1 MKEKS
6 RIIIS
11 DSLIADVRSIIEK
24 GRRHAFAVA
33 GQTAIMT
40 YWNVGRRIVEEE
52 QQGNSRAS
60 YGKGLIPALADK
72 LAIEYGPGYG
82 RRNLA
87 YYRKFYLMFS
97 DWEIL
102 HTRVQNL
109 NWSHI
114 RRILSV
120 SNPDAREWYLK
131 TAADDMWSVKTL
143 DRNIATQYYERRLA
157 AQREE
162 ISVPILQKSSDPME
176 YIKNPMVAEFMG
188 FHRDNNYSESQLEQA
203 IVDNL
208 EKFILELG
216 RGFAFVERQQH
227 VVTDTAD
234 FYIDLVFYNFK
245 MKRFVLFELK
255 THKLTHQDIG
265 QLDMYVRMYDD
276 LVKDTADAPTIG
288 VLLCTDTDNTIA
300 RYSVLHDNEQL
311 YATKYMTYMPTEEE
325 LRNEIEQQKR
335 FFIEQYSI
343 NLNIVNT
350 TVDEKN
356 IYIHRFVCR
365 SRRTF

>member
-1 MKEKS
+1 MKENN
-6 RIIIS
+6 IIIS
-11 DSLIADVRSIIEK
+11 DSLVADVCNIIEE
-24 GRRHAFAVA
+24 GRRRAYATA
-33 GQTAIMT
+33 GQIAILT

-52 QQGNSRAS
+52 QQGNARAD
-60 YGKGLIPALADK
+60 YGTGLIPALADK
-72 LAIEYGPGYG
+72 LTAQYGAGYG

-87 YYRKFYLMFS
+87 YYRKFYLEFN
-97 DWEIL
+97 DLGIL

-157 AQREE
+157 SQREGVE
-162 ISVPILQKSSDPME
+162 MITPPERESDPME

-188 FHRDNNYSESQLEQA
+188 FHKDNNYSESQLEQA
-203 IVDNL
+203 LVDNL

-227 VVTDTAD
+227 IVTDTGD

-245 MKRFVLFELK
+245 MKRFVIFELK

-276 LVKDTADAPTIG
+276 LVKGADDAPTIG

-300 RYSVLHDNEQL
+300 RYSVLHDSEQL
-311 YATKYMTYMPTEEE
+311 YAAKYMTYMPTEEE
-325 LRNEIEQQKR
+325 LRREIEQQKR
-335 FFIEQYSI
+335 FFLEQHGR
-343 NLNIVNT
+343 
-350 TVDEKN
+350 E
-356 IYIHRFVCR
+356 
-365 SRRTF
+365 

>member
-1 MKEKS
+1 MKENN
-6 RIIIS
+6 IIIL
-11 DSLIADVRSIIEK
+11 DSLVADVRNIIEE
-24 GRRHAFAVA
+24 GRRHAFSAARQVA
-33 GQTAIMT
+33 ILT

-52 QQGNSRAS
+52 QQGNARAD

-72 LAIEYGPGYG
+72 LTAEYGAGYG

-87 YYRKFYLMFS
+87 YYRKFYLEFN
-97 DWEIL
+97 DLEIL

-120 SNPDAREWYLK
+120 SSPEAREWYLK

-143 DRNIATQYYERRLA
+143 DRNISTQYYERRLA
-157 AQREE
+157 AQRED
-162 ISVPILQKSSDPME
+162 IAMPAPQNDSDPME

-203 IVDNL
+203 LVDNL

-227 VVTDTAD
+227 IVTDTAD

-245 MKRFVLFELK
+245 MKRFVIFELK

-276 LVKDTADAPTIG
+276 LVKGTDDAPTVG
-288 VLLCTDTDNTIA
+288 VLLCTDTDSTIA

-311 YATKYMTYMPTEEE
+311 YAAKYMTYMPTEEE

-335 FFIEQYSI
+335 FFLEQHGT
-343 NLNIVNT
+343 NNQ
-350 TVDEKN
+350 E
-356 IYIHRFVCR
+356 
-365 SRRTF
+365 

>member
-1 MKEKS
+1 MKE
-6 RIIIS
+6 RNIIIS
-11 DSLIADVRSIIEK
+11 DSLVADVRNIIEE
-24 GRRHAFAVA
+24 GRRHAFAAA
-33 GQTAIMT
+33 GQAAILT

-52 QQGNSRAS
+52 QQGNARAE
-60 YGKGLIPALADK
+60 YGKNLIPALADR
-72 LAIEYGPGYG
+72 LTIEFGSGYG

-87 YYRKFYLMFS
+87 YYRKFYLEFS
-97 DWEIL
+97 DLEIL

-120 SNPDAREWYLK
+120 SNPEARDWYLK
-131 TAADDMWSVKTL
+131 TAAEDMWSVKTL
-143 DRNIATQYYERRLA
+143 DRNISTQYYERRLA
-157 AQREE
+157 AQRED
-162 ISVPILQKSSDPME
+162 IVIPAPQSDSDPME

-188 FHRDNNYSESQLEQA
+188 FHRDNSYSESQLEQA
-203 IVDNL
+203 LVDNL

-227 VVTDTAD
+227 IVTDTDD

-245 MKRFVLFELK
+245 MKRFVIFELK

-276 LVKDTADAPTIG
+276 LIKGADDAPTVG
-288 VLLCTDTDNTIA
+288 VLLCTDTDSTIA

-335 FFIEQYSI
+335 FFLEQH
-343 NLNIVNT
+343 T
-350 TVDEKN
+350 EK
-356 IYIHRFVCR
+356 
-365 SRRTF
+365 

>member
-1 MKEKS
+1 MKENNS
-6 RIIIS
+6 IIS
-11 DSLIADVRSIIEK
+11 DSLVADVRNIIEE
-24 GRRHAFAVA
+24 GRQRAFATA
-33 GQTAIMT
+33 GQVAILT

-52 QQGNSRAS
+52 QQGNARAD
-60 YGKGLIPALADK
+60 YGKGLIPALADR
-72 LAIEYGPGYG
+72 LTAEYGSGYG

-87 YYRKFYLMFS
+87 YYRKFYLEFS
-97 DWEIL
+97 DLEIL

-120 SNPDAREWYLK
+120 SNPEAREWYLK

-143 DRNIATQYYERRLA
+143 DRNISTQYYERRLA
-157 AQREE
+157 AQRENTA
-162 ISVPILQKSSDPME
+162 IPVPRSESDPLE

-188 FHRDNNYSESQLEQA
+188 FRRDNNYSESQLEQA
-203 IVDNL
+203 LVDNL

-227 VVTDTAD
+227 IVTDTAD

-245 MKRFVLFELK
+245 MKRFVIFELK

-276 LVKDTADAPTIG
+276 LVKGTDDAPTVG
-288 VLLCTDTDNTIA
+288 VLLCTDTDSTIA

-311 YATKYMTYMPTEEE
+311 YAAKYMSYMPTEEE

-335 FFIEQYSI
+335 FFLEQHG
-343 NLNIVNT
+343 NDNH
-350 TVDEKN
+350 E
-356 IYIHRFVCR
+356 
-365 SRRTF
+365 

>member
-1 MKEKS
+1 MKENNT
-6 RIIIS
+6 IIL
-11 DSLIADVRSIIEK
+11 DSLVADVRNIIEE

-33 GQTAIMT
+33 GQVAILT

-52 QQGNSRAS
+52 QQGNARAD

-72 LAIEYGPGYG
+72 LTVEYGAGYG

-87 YYRKFYLMFS
+87 YYRKFYLEFN
-97 DWEIL
+97 DLEIL

-120 SNPDAREWYLK
+120 SNPEAREWYLK

-143 DRNIATQYYERRLA
+143 DRNISTQYYERRLA
-157 AQREE
+157 AQRED
-162 ISVPILQKSSDPME
+162 IAMPAPQNGSDPME

-203 IVDNL
+203 LVDNL

-227 VVTDTAD
+227 IITDTAD

-245 MKRFVLFELK
+245 MKRFVIFELK

-276 LVKDTADAPTIG
+276 LVKGTDDAPTVG
-288 VLLCTDTDNTIA
+288 VLLCTDTDSTIA

-311 YATKYMTYMPTEEE
+311 YAAKYMTYMPTEEE

-335 FFIEQYSI
+335 FFLEQHGP
-343 NLNIVNT
+343 NNQ
-350 TVDEKN
+350 E
-356 IYIHRFVCR
+356 
-365 SRRTF
+365 

>member
-1 MKEKS
+1 
-6 RIIIS
+6 
-11 DSLIADVRSIIEK
+11 
-24 GRRHAFAVA
+24 
-33 GQTAIMT
+33 
-40 YWNVGRRIVEEE
+40 
-52 QQGNSRAS
+52 
-60 YGKGLIPALADK
+60 
-72 LAIEYGPGYG
+72 
-82 RRNLA
+82 
-87 YYRKFYLMFS
+87 MFS

-120 SNPDAREWYLK
+120 SNPEAREWYLK

-157 AQREE
+157 AQREG
-162 ISVPILQKSSDPME
+162 ISIPILQKSSDPIE
-176 YIKNPMVAEFMG
+176 YIKNPMVTEFMG
-188 FHRDNNYSESQLEQA
+188 FHRDYNYSESQLEQA
-203 IVDNL
+203 LVDNL

-276 LVKDTADAPTIG
+276 LVKDIDDAPTIG

-311 YATKYMTYMPTEEE
+311 YATEYMTYMPTEEE

-335 FFIEQYSI
+335 FFLEQYR
-343 NLNIVNT
+343 NENQ
-350 TVDEKN
+350 E
-356 IYIHRFVCR
+356 
-365 SRRTF
+365 

>member
-203 IVDNL
+203 LVDNL

-276 LVKDTADAPTIG
+276 MVKDDSDNPTIG
-288 VLLCTDTDNTIA
+288 ILLCTNTDKTIA
-300 RYSVLHDNEQL
+300 RYSVLHKSEQL
-311 YATKYMTYMPTEEE
+311 FASKYMAYMPTEEE
-325 LRNEIEQQKR
+325 LRREIETQKR
-335 FFIEQYSI
+335 FFMEQHGKG
-343 NLNIVNT
+343 
-350 TVDEKN
+350 DME
-356 IYIHRFVCR
+356 
-365 SRRTF
+365 

>member
-1 MKEKS
+1 MKENN
-6 RIIIS
+6 IIIS
-11 DSLIADVRSIIEK
+11 DSLVADVRNIIEE
-24 GRRHAFAVA
+24 GRRHAFAAA
-33 GQTAIMT
+33 GQVAILT

-52 QQGNSRAS
+52 QQGNARAD
-60 YGKGLIPALADK
+60 YGKGLISALSDK
-72 LAIEYGPGYG
+72 LTTEYGAGYG

-87 YYRKFYLMFS
+87 YYRKFYLEFN
-97 DWEIL
+97 DLEIL

-120 SNPDAREWYLK
+120 SNPEAREWYLK
-131 TAADDMWSVKTL
+131 TAAEDMWSVKTL
-143 DRNIATQYYERRLA
+143 DRNISTQYYERRLA
-157 AQREE
+157 AQRED
-162 ISVPILQKSSDPME
+162 IAMPAPQSGSDPME

-188 FHRDNNYSESQLEQA
+188 FHRDNNYSESQLEQVL
-203 IVDNL
+203 VDNL

-227 VVTDTAD
+227 IVTDTAD

-245 MKRFVLFELK
+245 MKRFVIFELK

-276 LVKDTADAPTIG
+276 LVKGTDDAPTVG

-311 YATKYMTYMPTEEE
+311 YAAKYMTYMPTEEE

-335 FFIEQYSI
+335 FFLEQHGT
-343 NLNIVNT
+343 NNQ
-350 TVDEKN
+350 E
-356 IYIHRFVCR
+356 
-365 SRRTF
+365 